1 MSPAGAATRRS
12 QVLTNHDLE
21 RMVDTSDEWI
31 VSRTGIR
38 ERRVAAAHET
48 TASMAA
54 VAAMR
59 AIRTAGIEPD
69 DIDLILLATLTPD
82 YWMPSTAALVKEAIG
97 NTKAAAMDVAAACSG
112 FVYAYATAHAYITS
126 GMAKHV
132 LVIGAELL
140 TRFLD
145 YTDRNTCI
153 LFGDGAGA
161 VVLSASDEPG
171 GGLGIEMTT
180 EPQGAYMIWLPAGGA
195 KSPPSAETVAR
206 GEHYVRMEGKETYRF
221 ATRTL
226 ATTAL
231 TSIEKAGLKPS
242 DIDLFIPHQA
252 NIRII
257 EAVAKGLDLP
267 MERMFVNLDKYGNT
281 SAASVPIA
289 LAEAVNEGRVKVG
302 DRIVIVAF
310 GAGFTSGAVT
320 IEWTAD
326 PARGIAGDAAVDPDD
341 IKVRLPV
348 DWDSVDPIPEALA
361 ELMRRPGSVDVP
373 LDDVV
378 PGEPEPRSRRR
389 SGHDRSD
396 RQDRPRD
403 RWVARDRA
411 GDRAPPRHPG
421 RRRGVHLQGQRRR
434 RRPRR
439 PRAIE
444 ALGRKALAVQGD
456 ASQPETADVGRQDRP
471 RGVRQDRH
479 PGQQRRASP
488 ATT

>member
-1 MSPAGAATRRS
+1 MNASPAPVRAHVTGWGRYAPA
-12 QVLTNHDLE
+12 QVLSNADLE
-21 RMVDTSDEWI
+21 RMVDTNDEWI
-31 VSRTGIR
+31 VQRTGIR

-54 VAAMR
+54 VAALR
-59 AIRTAGIEPD
+59 AIRTAGLEPD

-97 NTKAAAMDVAAACSG
+97 NTRAAAMDVAAACSG
-112 FVYAYATAHAYITS
+112 FVYAYATGQAYITS
-126 GMAKHV
+126 GLARHV

-145 YTDRNTCI
+145 YSDRSTCI

-161 VVLSASDEPG
+161 VVLSASDQPG

-195 KSPPSAETVAR
+195 KSPPSAETIAR
-206 GEHYVRMEGKETYRF
+206 GEHYIRMEGRETYRF

-231 TSIEKAGLKPS
+231 ASIDKAGLQPG

-267 MERMFVNLDKYGNT
+267 MDRMYVNLDKYGNT

-289 LAEAVNEGRVKVG
+289 LAEAVNEGRVRVG

-310 GAGFTSGAVT
+310 GAGFTSGAVA

-326 PARGIAGDAAVDPDD
+326 PARGVAGDAAVRPEDVR
-341 IKVRLPV
+341 VRLPV
-348 DWDSVDPIPEALA
+348 DWDSVDPIPAALA
-361 ELMRRPGSVDVP
+361 EIMERPSRVSVP

-378 PGEPEPRSRRR
+378 PGEPEHAPT
-389 SGHDRSD
+389 
-396 RQDRPRD
+396 
-403 RWVARDRA
+403 
-411 GDRAPPRHPG
+411 RAP
-421 RRRGVHLQGQRRR
+421 
-434 RRPRR
+434 
-439 PRAIE
+439 
-444 ALGRKALAVQGD
+444 
-456 ASQPETADVGRQDRP
+456 T
-471 RGVRQDRH
+471 
-479 PGQQRRASP
+479 P
-488 ATT
+488 A

>member
-1 MSPAGAATRRS
+1 VTTPARSAHVTGWGRYAPS
-12 QVLTNHDLE
+12 QVLTNKDLE

-31 VSRTGIR
+31 QSRTGIR

-48 TASMAA
+48 TASMGA
-54 VAAMR
+54 VAGLR
-59 AIRTAGIEPD
+59 AIRTAGLEPD
-69 DIDLILLATLTPD
+69 QIDLILLATLTPD

-97 NTKAAAMDVAAACSG
+97 NTRAAAMDVAAACSG
-112 FVYAYATAHAYITS
+112 FVYAYATAQAYITS
-126 GMAKHV
+126 GLARHV

-145 YTDRNTCI
+145 YTDRSTCI

-161 VVLSASDEPG
+161 VVLSAADGPG

-195 KSPPSAETVAR
+195 KSPPSRETIAR
-206 GEHYVRMEGKETYRF
+206 GEHFIRMEGKETYRF
-221 ATRTL
+221 ATRTM

-231 TSIEKAGLKPS
+231 ASIRRAGLEPS

-252 NIRII
+252 NVRIV
-257 EAVAKGLDLP
+257 EAVAKGLNLP
-267 MERMFVNLDKYGNT
+267 MDKMYVNLDRYGNT

-326 PARGIAGDAAVDPDD
+326 PARGIAGDAAVRPEDVS
-341 IKVRLPV
+341 VRLPV
-348 DWDSVDPIPEALA
+348 DWDSVDPIPPALA
-361 ELMRRPGSVDVP
+361 ALMAQPGSVDVP

-378 PGEPEPRSRRR
+378 PGEPAHSE
-389 SGHDRSD
+389 
-396 RQDRPRD
+396 
-403 RWVARDRA
+403 
-411 GDRAPPRHPG
+411 
-421 RRRGVHLQGQRRR
+421 VH
-434 RRPRR
+434 
-439 PRAIE
+439 A
-444 ALGRKALAVQGD
+444 
-456 ASQPETADVGRQDRP
+456 
-471 RGVRQDRH
+471 
-479 PGQQRRASP
+479 
-488 ATT
+488 

>member
-1 MSPAGAATRRS
+1 MSEPARYAHLTGWGRYAPA
-12 QVLTNHDLE
+12 QVLTNADLE

-54 VAAMR
+54 VASLR

-112 FVYAYATAHAYITS
+112 FVYAYATAQAYITS
-126 GMAKHV
+126 GLARHV

-145 YTDRNTCI
+145 YSDRNTCI

-195 KSPPSAETVAR
+195 KSPPSAETIAR
-206 GEHYVRMEGKETYRF
+206 GEHYIRMEGKETYRF

-231 TSIEKAGLKPS
+231 AAIEKAGLKPS

-257 EAVAKGLDLP
+257 DAVAKGLDLP
-267 MERMFVNLDKYGNT
+267 MDKMFVNLDKYGNT

-289 LAEAVNEGRVKVG
+289 LAEAANSGRIKVG
-302 DRIVIVAF
+302 DTVVIVAF
-310 GAGFTSGAVT
+310 GAGFTSGAVA
-320 IEWTAD
+320 IRWTTD
-326 PARGIAGDAAVDPDD
+326 PARGIAGDAAVRPEDVT
-341 IKVRLPV
+341 IRLPV
-348 DWDSVDPIPEALA
+348 DWDSVDPIPAALA
-361 ELMRRPGSVDVP
+361 ALMTAPGGVDVP

-378 PGEPEPRSRRR
+378 PGDQPMHEE
-389 SGHDRSD
+389 
-396 RQDRPRD
+396 
-403 RWVARDRA
+403 V
-411 GDRAPPRHPG
+411 
-421 RRRGVHLQGQRRR
+421 
-434 RRPRR
+434 
-439 PRAIE
+439 
-444 ALGRKALAVQGD
+444 KA
-456 ASQPETADVGRQDRP
+456 
-471 RGVRQDRH
+471 
-479 PGQQRRASP
+479 
-488 ATT
+488 

>member
-1 MSPAGAATRRS
+1 
-12 QVLTNHDLE
+12 
-21 RMVDTSDEWI
+21 
-31 VSRTGIR
+31 
-38 ERRVAAAHET
+38 
-48 TASMAA
+48 MAA

-59 AIRTAGIEPD
+59 AIRTAGIDPD
-69 DIDLILLATLTPD
+69 EIDLILLATLTPD

-97 NTKAAAMDVAAACSG
+97 NTRAAAMDVAAACSG

-226 ATTAL
+226 ADDRARPR
-231 TSIEKAGLKPS
+231 SRRPASSPS

-310 GAGFTSGAVT
+310 GAGLHVG
-320 IEWTAD
+320 
-326 PARGIAGDAAVDPDD
+326 RGRHRMD
-341 IKVRLPV
+341 
-348 DWDSVDPIPEALA
+348 
-361 ELMRRPGSVDVP
+361 RRPG
-373 LDDVV
+373 
-378 PGEPEPRSRRR
+378 
-389 SGHDRSD
+389 
-396 RQDRPRD
+396 PRD
-403 RWVARDRA
+403 RRRRGRRPRRHLGPAAGRLGFGRPDPRGAGRADAPARPGRCPARRRRPGRAGSRSAGGPRMIELTGKTALVTGGSRGIGRAIVAPARD
-411 GDRAPPRHPG
+411 PG
-421 RRRGVHLQGQRRR
+421 RRRRVHLQGQRRGR
-434 RRPRR
+434 RRDGRRGRGARPSGARR
-439 PRAIE
+439 P
-444 ALGRKALAVQGD
+444 G
-456 ASQPETADVGRQDRP
+456 
-471 RGVRQDRH
+471 
-479 PGQQRRASP
+479 
-488 ATT
+488 

>member
-1 MSPAGAATRRS
+1 VNAPVLHAHVTGWGRYAPS
-12 QVLTNHDLE
+12 QVLTNADLE

-31 VSRTGIR
+31 RSRTGIR

-54 VAAMR
+54 VAGLR

-69 DIDLILLATLTPD
+69 DIDLILLGTLTPD

-97 NTKAAAMDVAAACSG
+97 NSKAAAFDVAAACSG
-112 FVYAYATAHAYITS
+112 FVYAFATAQAYILA
-126 GMAKHV
+126 GLAKHV

-145 YTDRNTCI
+145 YTDRSTCI

-171 GGLGIEMTT
+171 GALGIEMTT
-180 EPQGAYMIWLPAGGA
+180 EPQGAYMIWLPAGGSKA
-195 KSPPSAETVAR
+195 PPSADTISR
-206 GEHYVRMEGKETYRF
+206 GEHFVRMEGNQTYRF
-221 ATRTL
+221 ATKTM

-231 TSIEKAGLKPS
+231 ESIRRSGLDPS

-252 NIRII
+252 NIRIV

-267 MERMFVNLDKYGNT
+267 MDKMFVNLDKYGNT

-302 DRIVIVAF
+302 DNITIVAF

-320 IEWTAD
+320 INWTAD
-326 PARGIAGDAAVDPDD
+326 PARGRAGDAAVRPEDVSIRAP
-341 IKVRLPV
+341 L

-361 ELMRRPGSVDVP
+361 ELMRRPGSLDVP
-373 LDDVV
+373 LDDVA
-378 PGEPEPRSRRR
+378 PGEPERTHRE
-389 SGHDRSD
+389 
-396 RQDRPRD
+396 
-403 RWVARDRA
+403 
-411 GDRAPPRHPG
+411 
-421 RRRGVHLQGQRRR
+421 VH
-434 RRPRR
+434 
-439 PRAIE
+439 A
-444 ALGRKALAVQGD
+444 
-456 ASQPETADVGRQDRP
+456 
-471 RGVRQDRH
+471 
-479 PGQQRRASP
+479 
-488 ATT
+488 